1 MITANDVIEK
11 LGLKPL
17 PEEGGYYLET
27 YRSQDDGLPADCF
40 GIKSEKTRN
49 ISTAIFYLVTPEE
62 FSSLHRI
69 KGDEIFHFYAGD
81 PVEMLQIND
90 TGEINKIILGSDVL
104 NGEQPQVVVPKGVW
118 QASKLK
124 IGGNWALLGTTVA
137 PSFEFEDLEVPSRE
151 DLIQIFPQHKEEITK
166 YTKDSLRN
174 C

>member
-1 MITANDVIEK
+1 MITANDVIKK

-40 GIKSEKTRN
+40 GIKSDKARN
-49 ISTAIFYLVTPEE
+49 ISTAIYYLVTPEE

-69 KGDEIFHFYAGD
+69 RCDEIFHFYAGD
-81 PVEMLQIND
+81 PVEMIQINEA
-90 TGEINKIILGSDVL
+90 GELKKITLGPKVL
-104 NGEQPQVVVPKGVW
+104 DGDQPQVIVPKGVW

-124 IGGNWALLGTTVA
+124 NGGSWALLGTTVA

-151 DLIQIFPQHKEEITK
+151 ELTQIFPQHNDEIIK
-166 YTKDSLRN
+166 YTKG
-174 C
+174 